1 MGTFAVVTAL
11 IAGIAGLVGAGVN
24 AYNTYKTNEQNQLI
38 NDRNLDFQAAQ
49 TQHAFE
55 RDDQYYQR
63 SVASAEAAG
72 LSPLAINGA
81 MPNTSPLGAP
91 SPIAMQ
97 APQVDSNALM
107 QTILGSAELGETK
120 RHNIT
125 GEDQRA
131 QEIQNDTKELE
142 LKGKQLDIQNKDVES
157 QIKYRI
163 SMQKLESRRIAET
176 IRANKKGEEIKENE
190 YNLKKASFESERYY
204 KEIKAQVGGDD
215 VPYKV
220 IHDWNDYLS
229 ARDIYLQAY
238 NDFLDEIGSTRTAT
252 SSSSA
257 GGANVGVAGVGVG
270 INGSGSDYNSDD
282 ISMKQKVMWD
292 KFQKS
297 HPVPVFIYSDNN

>member
-1 MGTFAVVTAL
+1 MGVAGVVAIISAFAA
-11 IAGIAGLVGAGVN
+11 IVGAATSVVSTEWTN
-24 AYNTYKTNEQNQLI
+24 KSNQKINEQ
-38 NDRNLDFQAAQ
+38 NLDFQKAQ
-49 TQHAFE
+49 TQEAWE
-55 RDDQYYQR
+55 RDDTYYQR
-63 SVASAEAAG
+63 STADAEAAG

-81 MPNTSPLGAP
+81 MPSSSPLGAP

-97 APQVDSNALM
+97 APQFDTNALM
-107 QTILGSAELGETK
+107 QAILSSAELGETN
-120 RHNIT
+120 RHNVT
-125 GEDQRA
+125 GENQRA

-176 IRANKKGEEIKENE
+176 IRANKKDEEIKENE

-204 KEIKAQVGGDD
+204 KEIKAQAGGDD

-220 IHDWNDYLS
+220 INDWNDYLS

-297 HPVPVFIYSDNN
+297 HPVPVFIYSDNK